1 LGIPQWRLEVQIQ
14 HQQCGE
20 RALSHAESANWDE
33 DAWKMEQL
41 FELQQGIHQQHKHQ
55 RSLPK

>member
-1 LGIPQWRLEVQIQ
+1 MQIQ